1 MLRAGAALAAW
12 VDLAALADVAADAT
26 HVLVVDALDLL
37 DAERAD
43 APTRATTTRAAA
55 IPTVT
60 AVAAIPVATT
70 V

>member
-12 VDLAALADVAADAT
+12 VDLAALADVAPNAA
-26 HVLVVDALDLL
+26 HVLVVDALHLL

-43 APTRATTTRAAA
+43 APTRATTTGAAA
-55 IPTVT
+55 IATVT
-60 AVAAIPVATT
+60 AIAAVPVATT